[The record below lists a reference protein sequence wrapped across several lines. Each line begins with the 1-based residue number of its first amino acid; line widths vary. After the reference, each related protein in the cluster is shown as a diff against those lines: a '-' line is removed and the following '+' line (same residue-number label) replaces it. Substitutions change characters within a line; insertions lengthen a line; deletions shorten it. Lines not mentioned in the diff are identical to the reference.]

1 MVLDVMYGVM
11 VEHILDNGE
20 WIRCMVKVNLNGQ
33 MDEDIKD
40 NIKMIKKKEMEYLNG
55 VILNY

>member
-1 MVLDVMYGVM
+1 
-11 VEHILDNGE
+11 
-20 WIRCMVKVNLNGQ
+20 MVKVNLNGQ

-55 VILNY
+55 VIFKILIKS